1 MSGSVYALLPQLASI
16 METFTKLGSQHTS
29 RLLNQLH
36 QYGDLTDGQISW
48 MRLQAGATLV
58 SAFLGGTAGIGAAF
72 FPKGAV
78 NPVPNLDVGDGF
90 VANFVKTIALKLT
103 DNEFMRTTLKAAAKA
118 IPQGGDG
125 IKSVFQ
131 SNITDDE
138 SKRAVLSQVRFQSAQ
153 EGQNSAQGAI
163 DKANQLANS
172 IIEKKGRGA

>member
-1 MSGSVYALLPQLASI
+1 
-16 METFTKLGSQHTS
+16 METFTKLGAQNTT

-36 QYGDLTDGQISW
+36 QYGDTTDGQISW

-78 NPVPNLDVGDGF
+78 SPMPNLDVGDGF
-90 VANFVKTIALKLT
+90 VENLVKSIALKLT
-103 DNEFMRTTLKAAAKA
+103 DNDFMRTTLKAAAKA

-131 SNITDDE
+131 SNITKDE
-138 SKRAVLSQVRFQSAQ
+138 SERAIMSQVRFQAAQ
-153 EGQNSAQGAI
+153 EGQSSAQNAI
-163 DKANQLANS
+163 DKANQLATS